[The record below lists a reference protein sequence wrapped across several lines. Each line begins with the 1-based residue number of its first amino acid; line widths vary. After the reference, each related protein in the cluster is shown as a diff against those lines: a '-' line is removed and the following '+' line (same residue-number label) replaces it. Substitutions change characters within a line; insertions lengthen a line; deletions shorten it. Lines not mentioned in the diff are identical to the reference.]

1 MTKGTVLK
9 PPYEIRLAAGWSVPV
24 AGILVALIVMFLR
37 RPDILL
43 DAKLWAEDGT
53 VWYTEAYRD
62 GALSALLR
70 PQNGYFQTISRLVF
84 GMSLAIPLE
93 HVPFF
98 ANCVGLIIRAAL
110 VGFLLSTRF
119 EWIPWSARLALII
132 YYLLMP
138 KIGEVH
144 ANVTNTHWYLAL
156 YALMVVIA
164 SPAYGRAGKFH
175 DYAVF
180 AIAGLSGPFILLL
193 IPCLALRV
201 LGDTENRNQAIRLL
215 LFAGI
220 LGSIQLIAIFLDS
233 GDTRS
238 AAQLGATPAVL
249 VKILGSR
256 VITEAFLPRGSRD
269 LTVNSIIVLI
279 ASVIVVLGL
288 RAGGWRALSIAL
300 LGALQMAAALAS
312 PMISLTEPQWP
323 LFLISGDRYF
333 VIPRL
338 TFVALALFA
347 FSHVGVERRLKI
359 ALAVIAVLT
368 LLPSFRLK
376 PVRGPS
382 FALEVVHYRNANQGD
397 LVALRIAPPPW
408 RMTLIRR

>member
-1 MTKGTVLK
+1 M
-9 PPYEIRLAAGWSVPV
+9 GWLVPV
-24 AGILVALIVMFLR
+24 AGVLAAFIVLFLR

-53 VWYTEAYRD
+53 IWYAEAHRD

-84 GMSLAIPLE
+84 GISLLFPVE
-93 HVPFF
+93 HAPFF
-98 ANCVGLIIRAAL
+98 ANCVGLVVRAAL
-110 VGFLLSTRF
+110 VGFLLSRRF
-119 EWIPWSARLALII
+119 DWVPWPARLALVI

-138 KIGEVH
+138 RIGEVH
-144 ANVTNTHWYLAL
+144 ANITNTHWYLAL

-164 SPAYGRAGKFH
+164 RPAHSRADRFH

-193 IPCLALRV
+193 IPCLAVRV
-201 LGDTENRNQAIRLL
+201 LGDAEHRSQAIRLL
-215 LFAGI
+215 LFAAM
-220 LGSIQLIAIFLDS
+220 LATIQLVAILMDS

-238 AAQLGATPAVL
+238 AAPLGATPAIL

-269 LTVNSIIVLI
+269 LTVDTIIVLLTAI
-279 ASVIVVLGL
+279 IVVLSI
-288 RAGGWRALSIAL
+288 RAGGWRAVSIAL

-312 PMISLTEPQWP
+312 PMISLSEPQWP
-323 LFLISGDRYF
+323 LLLTSGDRYF

-347 FSHVGVERRLKI
+347 FSQLGVEGRLRT

-376 PVRGPS
+376 AVPGPS
-382 FALEVVHYRNANQGD
+382 FAPEVTLYRNANQGD
-397 LVALRIAPPPW
+397 VVTLRIAPPPW
-408 RMTLIRR
+408 TMTLIRN

>member
-1 MTKGTVLK
+1 MKSSHGLRPTV
-9 PPYEIRLAAGWSVPV
+9 GWMVPV
-24 AGILVALIVMFLR
+24 TGIFVALLILFLR

-53 VWYTEAYRD
+53 VWYSEAYRD

-84 GMSLAIPLE
+84 GISLLIPIE
-93 HVPFF
+93 HVPLF
-98 ANCVGLIIRAAL
+98 ANCVGLVVRAVL
-110 VGFLLSTRF
+110 VGFLLSRRF
-119 EWIPWSARLALII
+119 DWVPWSARMALVI

-138 KIGEVH
+138 RLGEVH
-144 ANVTNTHWYLAL
+144 ANITNTHWYLAL

-164 SPAYGRAGKFH
+164 RPAHSRVDRFH
-175 DYAVF
+175 DYSVF

-193 IPCLALRV
+193 VPCLAVRV
-201 LGDTENRNQAIRLL
+201 LGDAEHRSQAIRLL
-215 LFAGI
+215 VFAAI
-220 LGSIQLIAIFLDS
+220 LATIQLIAIFMDS

-238 AAQLGATPAVL
+238 TAPLGATPAVL

-269 LTVNSIIVLI
+269 LTVDTIIVLL
-279 ASVIVVLGL
+279 AAVIVVLSI

-312 PMISLTEPQWP
+312 PMISLSEPQWP

-347 FSHVGVERRLKI
+347 FSQLGVKGRLRT
-359 ALAVIAVLT
+359 ALPVIAVLT
-368 LLPSFRLK
+368 LLPSFFLK

-382 FALEVVHYRNANQGD
+382 FASEVTIYRNANQGD
-397 LVALRIAPPPW
+397 VVTLRIAPPPW
-408 RMTLIRR
+408 TMTLIRK